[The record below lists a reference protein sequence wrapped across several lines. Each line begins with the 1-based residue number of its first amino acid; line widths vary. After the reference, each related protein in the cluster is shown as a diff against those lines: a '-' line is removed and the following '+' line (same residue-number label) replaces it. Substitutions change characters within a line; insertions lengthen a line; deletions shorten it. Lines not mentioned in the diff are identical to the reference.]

1 MRLLALLLF
10 LYSAILAAQTGGKQ
24 IIKVGPDFKLPNSPA
39 IKAGDFVYVSGMTA
53 TNERG
58 QIRTGDV
65 KEQTRRTLDNLH
77 QVLQAAGSSLAQ
89 AASVNV
95 YLRSAADFEAMN
107 EVYRGYWSKDPPAR
121 TTVVAGLIEPQ
132 ALIQISLI
140 AIRNGAERKII
151 LPAGWMKSPNYSYGI
166 KSGDTLFLAGLVA
179 RNNRDNSAV
188 TGDINVQTRQVLENA
203 GEILKAAG
211 MTYTDIA
218 SSRVF
223 ITDAAKFQEMNA
235 AYRPF
240 FPKNAPARA
249 TVKAALM
256 NDQYKVEITLLAVQS
271 ADRQAIV
278 PLGDDGKP
286 MQLNPNYSSGI
297 RIGNRLFV
305 SGMVGSTPANL
316 GDMKAQTRQSL
327 ANIGRTVKAAGFDW
341 SQVVDGVVYITA
353 ARDFAAM
360 NEAYREAFAK
370 DFPARTVVVTE
381 IVIPDPLVEIM
392 LTAVR

>member
-1 MRLLALLLF
+1 MRLSALLLF
-10 LYSAILAAQTGGKQ
+10 LLCAVLTTQPGGKQ
-24 IIKVGPDFKLPNSPA
+24 IIKVGPDFKHPNSAA
-39 IKAGDFVYVSGMTA
+39 IKAGDFVYVSGVTA
-53 TNERG
+53 TDERG
-58 QIRTGDV
+58 QIRAGDV

-77 QVLQAAGSSLAQ
+77 QVLKAAGSGLAQ

-95 YLRSAADFEAMN
+95 YLSRAADFEVMN
-107 EVYRGYWSKDPPAR
+107 EVYRGYWPKDPPAR
-121 TTVVAGLIEPQ
+121 TTVVAGLIEPE
-132 ALIQISLI
+132 ALVQISLV
-140 AIRNGAERKII
+140 AIRNGAERKVIH
-151 LPAGWMKSPNYSYGI
+151 PAGWMKSPNYSYGI
-166 KSGDTLFLAGLVA
+166 QSGDTLFLAGLVA
-179 RNNRDNSAV
+179 RNNRDNTNVA
-188 TGDINVQTRQVLENA
+188 GDIGVQTRQVLENA

-211 MTYTDIA
+211 MTHADAA

-223 ITDAAKFQEMNA
+223 ITDAAKFQDMNA

-240 FPKNAPARA
+240 FPKDPPARA

-256 NDQYKVEITLLAVQS
+256 NDQYKVEITLLAVRS

-286 MQLNPNYSSGI
+286 ARLNPNYSSGI
-297 RIGNRLFV
+297 RVGNRLFV

-316 GDMKAQTRQSL
+316 GDMKGQTGQSL
-327 ANIGRTVKAAGFDW
+327 ANIGRTIKAAGFDW

-360 NEAYREAFAK
+360 NEAYREVLAK
-370 DFPARTVVVTE
+370 DFPARTTVVTE